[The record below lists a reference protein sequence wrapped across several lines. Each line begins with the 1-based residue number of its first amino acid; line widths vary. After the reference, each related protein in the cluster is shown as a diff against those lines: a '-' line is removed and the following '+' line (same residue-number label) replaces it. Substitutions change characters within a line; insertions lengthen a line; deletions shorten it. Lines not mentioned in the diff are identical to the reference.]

1 MMVTTSVFAASRRA
15 MTAGCAPGAQVIDM
29 VAGDQRA
36 QDAGLR
42 VGDQDV
48 GLDVRQ
54 AERLVAVIA
63 ADDLDAGDIHGA
75 DVGGH
80 GLNQPATPSSGHIRR
95 DLVGHDDSALAVP
108 FPGLFHAQSIR
119 VFHGQVLLCGLFV
132 DDPCFL
138 FPYQQSS
145 VNCFLFVF
153 SWILAQIRT
162 RVSDNSLCSY
172 DTGGE
177 AAKSIRRSS
186 RFAG

>member
-15 MTAGCAPGAQVIDM
+15 MDGGLRAGAQVIDM

-75 DVGGH
+75 DVGRH
-80 GLNQPATPSSGHIRR
+80 GVEPAGDAELGHIRR

-108 FPGLFHAQSIR
+108 FPGLFHAVDR

-138 FPYQQSS
+138 FHTSS
-145 VNCFLFVF
+145 PP
-153 SWILAQIRT
+153 
-162 RVSDNSLCSY
+162 
-172 DTGGE
+172 
-177 AAKSIRRSS
+177 
-186 RFAG
+186 